1 MEASYCVEER
11 EVTNSTKR
19 KNDIIKQLKPTL
31 TPHYFRH
38 NYVTLLFEAGVE
50 PLIAM
55 KILGHTDYQTT
66 ANIYTHL
73 KSEMVKKSSVDMEDV
88 FRRKQE
94 AKSALAKA
102 QTTRDKR
109 SRKPVLDM
117 SLPWARKF

>member
-1 MEASYCVEER
+1 MLLSAPFFALSAPVG
-11 EVTNSTKR
+11 
-19 KNDIIKQLKPTL
+19 LTL
-31 TPHYFRH
+31 
-38 NYVTLLFEAGVE
+38 
-50 PLIAM
+50 
-55 KILGHTDYQTT
+55 T

-73 KSEMVKKSSVDMEDV
+73 KSEMMKKSSVDMEEV

-117 SLPWARKF
+117 SLPWAGKF